1 MMRTC
6 SSRLLPYSLGSGTVH
21 IGEASLCRPW
31 PCAQCLVSQNWSWAG
46 LQRSIHGLSLGT
58 MFISVP
64 RLLAAVTVGLNPT
77 GCRGFLINVT
87 SFPRRASAAGRSL
100 GYAGVPRLSHQHV
113 APCNELKPWRC
124 PLGPQT
130 YMSRYPIPREVGP
143 GSSGPLGPLQGLPH
157 LPSVQGV
164 ECLTRILGIRVFSRA
179 WKEIP
184 H

>member
-1 MMRTC
+1 MPCGSELVMGRAAEID
-6 SSRLLPYSLGSGTVH
+6 SRPVLGHHVH
-21 IGEASLCRPW
+21 ICASPPGCSDGATQSHWLSRVPYRRHLLSEEGLGGREVVRICR
-31 PCAQCLVSQNWSWAG
+31 C
-46 LQRSIHGLSLGT
+46 
-58 MFISVP
+58 
-64 RLLAAVTVGLNPT
+64 
-77 GCRGFLINVT
+77 
-87 SFPRRASAAGRSL
+87 
-100 GYAGVPRLSHQHV
+100 PRLSHQHV

-130 YMSRYPIPREVGP
+130 YMFRHPIPREVGP
-143 GSSGPLGPLQGLPH
+143 GSSGSLGPLQGLPH

>member
-1 MMRTC
+1 MPSVSELVMGRAAVID
-6 SSRLLPYSLGSGTVH
+6 SRLVLGHHVH
-21 IGEASLCRPW
+21 ICASPPGCSGGGTQSHRLSRVPCQRHLLSEEGLGGREVVRICR
-31 PCAQCLVSQNWSWAG
+31 C
-46 LQRSIHGLSLGT
+46 
-58 MFISVP
+58 
-64 RLLAAVTVGLNPT
+64 
-77 GCRGFLINVT
+77 
-87 SFPRRASAAGRSL
+87 
-100 GYAGVPRLSHQHV
+100 PRLSHQHV